1 MKKRNLWFAVLN
13 LIISICA
20 CFCLAAC
27 NGCSSCDEHSV
38 TAPVELTVPVVTI
51 DYDGVASWEPV
62 ENAVGYTYRID
73 GTDKATERTAVQL
86 SDGQS
91 IRVKAEGDGAKYT
104 DSAWSKVEVFIKT
117 YALDTPSVT
126 IAEDGTASW
135 AEIEHATK
143 YTVKIGENET
153 DTTELS
159 KKLSNGQSVQV
170 KAVGDGALYRD
181 GEYSA
186 VKTYNKLSAPQ
197 ISVNGDGL
205 ASWGEVANATGYIYK
220 INDETTEH
228 SAEELSYQL
237 SNGHKI
243 SVKATGAEGWFDSDW
258 ATATYIDATKLI
270 KLATPEVTV
279 EEIVAGTSG
288 IAIWKAVDN
297 ATGYAYRI
305 NGDEE
310 QKVSSSVLSCG
321 LKANDTV
328 TVKALG
334 DGVIYADSEWAAAA
348 KYEVEG
354 NIPVMLSAPA
364 VTIDKEGVA
373 RWSAV
378 AGADKYGIEIDGKYD
393 GETVNLYKQLTDGQ
407 VIRVKA
413 VDEKGNESAFS
424 KPVKYEAPV
433 SDEVTVNGVKFDFDF
448 IDKADSNTYSLTDAN
463 ADFKTACGNSNG
475 FGEVISLGYIFKGNG
490 SETGFLKFSSG
501 SNDGYITLNFKK
513 EVVRLVISCKKYENG
528 KLKVNDGTA
537 RTTPSTLQDLIFD
550 LATPALKIKIEAE
563 KRCLV
568 YSITAYFR
576 LPDYLEKP
584 EVNIDEYG
592 VATWEKDEN
601 ASGYIYTVNGGAAQV
616 AGESEVQLTDGDR
629 IIVTAVGDGV
639 NFLSSVSDEKT
650 YNGKKFDSVAE
661 RYALAVATL
670 QGMEELKFGAEHKED
685 FTLPL
690 LLYGVNVLWDV
701 KSSSDTAFVFD
712 EETGK
717 VTVTAPLAEEGDAIV
732 ELTAD
737 LYYGDINDED
747 CDIYEPAEGE
757 LTFDIIVPAIVK
769 QQLDAPKV
777 NIDPNTGIASW
788 KEVEHADFYAYNV
801 YSNYGY
807 LLYDDLIESG
817 DELAVKLEID
827 YAITVQ
833 ACSYNEN
840 LYDDSQVTDK
850 KYYNY
855 YPETVDPTGTP
866 LTFDF
871 TVLTQKG
878 QLANPNYIFGLACGN
893 SGCFTSATAEKVE
906 LGNEDNNAA
915 ITGAGFIKVGSAD
928 VSGKITLKFSKKI
941 NGVKIKCRTWNSKN
955 VNDKV
960 QVNGSDLQNAGKN
973 GWAELTFNFSAA
985 KASDTVEIVTKN
997 RIFISQII
1005 VYVAD

>member
-1 MKKRNLWFAVLN
+1 MKKRSLWLTVLS

-20 CFCLAAC
+20 CFCFAAC
-27 NGCSSCDEHSV
+27 GSCSSCDDES
-38 TAPVELTVPVVTI
+38 APAELAVPVVTI
-51 DYDGVASWEPV
+51 DYDGVASWGSV
-62 ENAVGYTYRID
+62 ENAVGYIYRID
-73 GTDKATERTAVQL
+73 GRDNSTDRNAVQL

-91 IRVKAEGDGAKYT
+91 IRVKAVGDGERYS
-104 DSAWSKVEVFIKT
+104 DSNWSKVETFIKT
-117 YALDTPSVT
+117 YELNTPAVT

-135 AEIEHATK
+135 EKIEHATK
-143 YTVKIGENET
+143 YTVKIGDGET
-153 DTTELS
+153 DTTDLF
-159 KKLSNGQSVQV
+159 KKLSNGQSIQV
-170 KAVGDGALYRD
+170 KAVGGGIYRD
-181 GEYSA
+181 SAYSE
-186 VKTYNKLSAPQ
+186 VKTYNKLSKPQ
-197 ISVNGDGL
+197 ITVSGDGL
-205 ASWGEVANATGYIYK
+205 ASWGEVANAAGYKYK

-228 SAEELSYQL
+228 IAEEHSFQL

-243 SVKATGAEGWFDSDW
+243 SVKAIGADGWFDSDW
-258 ATATYIDATKLI
+258 ATATFLDATKLI

-279 EEIVAGTSG
+279 EEVTG
-288 IAIWKAVDN
+288 IAIWNTVEN
-297 ATGYAYRI
+297 ASGYAYKI
-305 NGDEE
+305 NGGEE
-310 QKVSSSVLSCG
+310 QTVSSSVLSYG
-321 LKANDTV
+321 LKANETI
-328 TVKALG
+328 TVKAVG
-334 DGVIYADSEWAAAA
+334 DGVIYTDSDWSAVA
-348 KYEVEG
+348 KYEAG
-354 NIPVMLSAPA
+354 NVPVTLAAPQ
-364 VTIDKEGVA
+364 VTVDDDGVA
-373 RWSAV
+373 RWKAV
-378 AGADKYGIEIDGKYD
+378 EGADKYSIELNGKYD
-393 GETVNLYKQLTDGQ
+393 GETELLYKQLTDGQ
-407 VIRVKA
+407 IIRVKA
-413 VDEKGNESAFS
+413 VDENGNESAFS
-424 KPVKYEAPV
+424 KPVMYEAPV
-433 SDEVTVNGVKFDFDF
+433 SDEVTVNGVKFDFNF
-448 IDKADSNTYSLTDAN
+448 IDKVETNTYSLSDAN
-463 ADFKTACGNSNG
+463 AEFKTACGNSNG
-475 FGEVISLGYIFKGNG
+475 FGEVISLGNIFKGSG
-490 SETGFLKFSSG
+490 SETGLLKFSSG
-501 SNDGYITLNFKK
+501 SSNGYLTLYFNK
-513 EVVRLVISCKKYENG
+513 EVVRVVISCRKYGNDNG
-528 KLKVNDGTA
+528 KLKVNEGTA
-537 RTTPSTLQDLIFD
+537 KAADSELQDLVFD

-592 VATWEKDEN
+592 VATWKRDEK
-601 ASGYIYTVNGGAAQV
+601 ASGYTYSVNDGAAQV
-616 AGESEVQLTDGDR
+616 ASELKVQLGSGDK
-629 IIVTAVGDGV
+629 ITVTAVGDGV
-639 NFLSSVSDEKT
+639 NYLSSVSDEKV

-717 VTVTAPLAEEGDAIV
+717 VTVTAPLAKEGDAIV

-769 QQLDAPKV
+769 QQLATPKI

-788 KEVEHADFYAYNV
+788 KEVEHADFYIYTIYN
-801 YSNYGY
+801 SYGY
-807 LLYDDLIESG
+807 EDYEDMIESG
-817 DELAVKLEID
+817 DNLAVQIEKN
-827 YAITVQ
+827 YAIEVQ
-833 ACSYNEN
+833 ACSNDDKHYS
-840 LYDDSQVTDK
+840 DSQITDK

-878 QLANPNYIFGLACGN
+878 QLANPTNIFSQACGN
-893 SGCFTSATAEKVE
+893 SGYFTSATAEKVE

-973 GWAELTFNFSAA
+973 GWAELTQFQRCQGF
-985 KASDTVEIVTKN
+985 
-997 RIFISQII
+997 
-1005 VYVAD
+1005 